1 MSRVDEALRRAA
13 EEATRAG
20 EDTAALARE
29 PFPIELGEHRK
40 GQASAARPTLAV
52 VGEEPLKPVERP
64 GPAPKDT
71 PGGLLGRVDPHVAE
85 KLVTDRR
92 IPPVSREQYRRLAAV
107 LHASQEASGI
117 KVVMVASA
125 AEGEGKTL
133 TAANLAL
140 TLSESYRRNVVLVD
154 ADLRRPALQALFGFP
169 DSGGLSECLVSR
181 EEQQLKVWPVSP
193 TLSVLPAGHPT
204 GDPMA
209 ALTSER
215 MRRVIG
221 EARETFDWVIVD
233 TPPVLL
239 IPDAQLLGSMVDG
252 VIVVIRADR
261 TPQDL
266 VRRAVDA
273 LGHAQIL
280 GTVLNGATTSPA
292 GSSYEYYGRGPYY
305 GSARGRHTGASR
317 VP

>member
-13 EEATRAG
+13 EEARGG

-40 GQASAARPTLAV
+40 GQASAARSTLAV
-52 VGEEPLKPVERP
+52 VGEEEPLKPVEPP
-64 GPAPKDT
+64 GQGPKDP
-71 PGGLLGRVDPHVAE
+71 PGGLLDRVDARTAE

-107 LHASQEASGI
+107 LHASQEASGV

-140 TLSESYRRNVVLVD
+140 TLSESYRRSVALID
-154 ADLRRPALQALFGFP
+154 ADLRRPALQTLFGLP
-169 DSGGLSECLVSR
+169 DSAGLSECLVAR
-181 EEQQLKVWPVSP
+181 EEQKLKIWPVSP

-221 EARETFDWVIVD
+221 EAKETFDWVIVD

-252 VIVVIRADR
+252 VIVVIRAGR
-261 TPQDL
+261 TPHDL

-280 GTVLNGATTSPA
+280 GTVLNGATTNPA
-292 GSSYEYYGRGPYY
+292 GSSYEYYGRSPYY
-305 GSARGRHTGASR
+305 RSAPSGRHGVSL